1 MNGIH
6 LDPLQRALD
15 ALTAGHPVI
24 VVDDESRENEGDLI
38 FPAAAATQQLL
49 AFTVRH
55 SSGIICV
62 ALPGDRLEELELPQ
76 MVTRNADPKGTAFT
90 VSVDAAVGVS
100 TGISAADR
108 ALTLRLLAGADTGP
122 GDLTRPGHIFPLR
135 ARPGGVLERRGHTE
149 AGVDLMA
156 LAGQPRAGALVELVH
171 DDGTMMR
178 APALRTFADRHDLA
192 MISIEQIAAHR
203 RTTRGQPRHG
213 NTEPASA
220 SEPSGTA
227 ESSAQAEQ
235 AGPAAP
241 SAASEPSG
249 LPDPAAPS
257 EPSEPTASSE
267 PAEASG
273 TSLQADPLEITE
285 AVDLPTVHGSFRA
298 LAVRERPGTLLP
310 SAGQMMPAGGAEH
323 LVLTQGDLSTGE
335 PVLTRVHSECITGD
349 VLGSRRCDCGPQLQ
363 EALARI
369 EQEERGVLIL
379 LRGHEGR
386 GIGLVEKLR
395 AYALQESGRDTIDAN
410 LELGLPV
417 DARSFLVAAQILEAL
432 GVQTVRL
439 LSHNP
444 VKTEALQLGGIEVA
458 ATIDLATHP
467 TPENLSYLTAKR
479 DRLGHHL
486 LGLPGQSA
494 PARVRRAQPAP
505 GKLAPGQPAPGQPAP
520 GQSVPGQSV
529 PGQPAPGHSAETHD
543 AAAHDPHPLTAPTIG
558 ETA

>member
-1 MNGIH
+1 MNPIH
-6 LDPLQRALD
+6 LDPLDRALD
-15 ALTAGHPVI
+15 ALTAGQPVV
-24 VVDDESRENEGDLI
+24 VVDDENRENEGDLI
-38 FPAAAATQQLL
+38 FPAVAATEQLL
-49 AFTVRH
+49 AFTVRY

-62 ALPGDRLEELELPQ
+62 SLPGDRLEELELPQ
-76 MVTRNADPKGTAFT
+76 MVTPNADPKGTAFT

-122 GDLTRPGHIFPLR
+122 EDLTRPGHIFPLR
-135 ARPGGVLERRGHTE
+135 ARPAGVLERRGHTE

-192 MISIEQIAAHR
+192 MISIEQIAAR
-203 RTTRGQPRHG
+203 RRVTEDRPHHGDIGPDATTA
-213 NTEPASA
+213 PADTTS
-220 SEPSGTA
+220 PS
-227 ESSAQAEQ
+227 ESS
-235 AGPAAP
+235 GPL
-241 SAASEPSG
+241 SQES
-249 LPDPAAPS
+249 
-257 EPSEPTASSE
+257 
-267 PAEASG
+267 
-273 TSLQADPLEITE
+273 PLEITE

-298 LAVRERPGTLLP
+298 LAVRERPGPLLP
-310 SAGQMMPAGGAEH
+310 SAGQMMPADGAEH
-323 LVLTQGDLSTGE
+323 LVLTRGDLSTGA
-335 PVLTRVHSECITGD
+335 PVLTRVHSECVTGD

-369 EQEERGVLIL
+369 EQEGRGVLIL

-395 AYALQESGRDTIDAN
+395 AYALQESGRDTVDAN
-410 LELGLPV
+410 VELGLPV

-432 GVQTVRL
+432 GVQSVRL

-444 VKTEALQLGGIEVA
+444 VKTEALQLGGIEVTE
-458 ATIDLATHP
+458 TIDLATHP
-467 TPENLSYLTAKR
+467 TPENLRYLTTKR

-486 LGLPGQSA
+486 LGLPGQSTA
-494 PARVRRAQPAP
+494 
-505 GKLAPGQPAPGQPAP
+505 GQPTGAQAAPETASGQHPVGSASSTTPQP
-520 GQSVPGQSV
+520 G
-529 PGQPAPGHSAETHD
+529 
-543 AAAHDPHPLTAPTIG
+543 PHPLTIPTIG